1 MATTAGGTPY
11 VESSDLVANYPAVS
25 LALAEHIDDLPA
37 AILQV
42 VRATDST
49 DRTTTSTSYVDVT
62 GMSVTITP
70 QKATSAILIIAIYL
84 AKSPGVNDAGID
96 VAITDSSNNLLSGSE
111 LGRVVAAAVQSITV
125 MQTLIAYST
134 PATTAATTYKLRFK
148 ASTGTAT
155 IRNSDN
161 TGQLYAIEVSA

>member
-49 DRTTTSTSYVDVT
+49 TRTTTSLTFVDASI
-62 GMSVTITP
+62 SVTITP
-70 QKATSAILIIAIYL
+70 QRNTSAIIIMWNARGGPANNEYINYQ
-84 AKSPGVNDAGID
+84 
-96 VAITDSSNNLLSGSE
+96 ITDSSNNTVSGAQDMQSGVGTTGFIHP
-111 LGRVVAAAVQSITV
+111 LAIVAYA
-125 MQTLIAYST
+125 T
-134 PATTAATTYKLRFK
+134 PATTAATTYKVRFK
-148 ASTGTAT
+148 VSAGTGTISNAVSTG
-155 IRNSDN
+155 
-161 TGQLYAIEVSA
+161 QMYAIEVSA